1 MSEITVDQISLN
13 SVSKAS
19 TDGSGNWVNDFTGND
34 IAFAHTTEET
44 NRKSFSTQPELN
56 DGELVAAAAA
66 LEAAE
71 AAAQEDGGEEGQGD
85 NSNDNGNDNGN
96 GQEVTPEVQNQE
108 DNGGGS

>member
-71 AAAQEDGGEEGQGD
+71 AAAEEGQG
-85 NSNDNGNDNGN
+85 DNGNDNGN
-96 GQEVTPEVQNQE
+96 DNQQTDPDQTDQTE
-108 DNGGGS
+108 GGN

>member
-19 TDGSGNWVNDFTGND
+19 TDESGNWVNDFIGND
-34 IAFAHTTEET
+34 IAFAHTTEEA
-44 NRKSFSTQPELN
+44 NRKAFTTQPELN

-71 AAAQEDGGEEGQGD
+71 AAAAEEGGDD
-85 NSNDNGNDNGN
+85 NSNDN
-96 GQEVTPEVQNQE
+96 QTPA
-108 DNGGGS
+108 GGGE

>member
-19 TDGSGNWVNDFTGND
+19 TDESGNWVNDFIGND
-34 IAFAHTTEET
+34 IAFAHTTEEA
-44 NRKSFSTQPELN
+44 NRKAFTTQPELN

-71 AAAQEDGGEEGQGD
+71 AAAAEEGGD
-85 NSNDNGNDNGN
+85 DNGNDN
-96 GQEVTPEVQNQE
+96 QTPA
-108 DNGGGS
+108 GGGE

>member
-19 TDGSGNWVNDFTGND
+19 TDESGNWVNDFIGND
-34 IAFAHTTEET
+34 IAFAHTTEEA
-44 NRKSFSTQPELN
+44 NRKAFTTQPELN

-71 AAAQEDGGEEGQGD
+71 AAAAEEGGD
-85 NSNDNGNDNGN
+85 DNGNDN
-96 GQEVTPEVQNQE
+96 QTPA
-108 DNGGGS
+108 GGGQ

>member
-19 TDGSGNWVNDFTGND
+19 TDESGNWVNDFIGND
-34 IAFAHTTEET
+34 IAFAHTTEEA
-44 NRKSFSTQPELN
+44 NRKAFTTQPELN

-71 AAAQEDGGEEGQGD
+71 AAAAEEG
-85 NSNDNGNDNGN
+85 GNDD
-96 GQEVTPEVQNQE
+96 QTPA
-108 DNGGGS
+108 GGGQ

>member
-19 TDGSGNWVNDFTGND
+19 TDESGNWVNDFIGND

-44 NRKSFSTQPELN
+44 NRKAFTTQPELN

-71 AAAQEDGGEEGQGD
+71 AAAAEEGGD
-85 NSNDNGNDNGN
+85 DNGNDDQQEPGN
-96 GQEVTPEVQNQE
+96 DTPGE
-108 DNGGGS
+108 G

>member
-71 AAAQEDGGEEGQGD
+71 AAAADEGEGGEGKEG
-85 NSNDNGNDNGN
+85 GN
-96 GQEVTPEVQNQE
+96 
-108 DNGGGS
+108 

>member
-19 TDGSGNWVNDFTGND
+19 TDESGNWVNDFIGND
-34 IAFAHTTEET
+34 IAFAHTTEEA
-44 NRKSFSTQPELN
+44 NRKAFTTQPELN

-71 AAAQEDGGEEGQGD
+71 AAAAEEGGD
-85 NSNDNGNDNGN
+85 DNGNDD
-96 GQEVTPEVQNQE
+96 QTPA
-108 DNGGGS
+108 GGGQ

>member
-71 AAAQEDGGEEGQGD
+71 AAAQEEGQGD
-85 NSNDNGNDNGN
+85 DNGDDD
-96 GQEVTPEVQNQE
+96 QQTDPDQT
-108 DNGGGS
+108 DNGGGGS